1 MNVKS
6 IILVTLANS
15 FSILDLSGQIFN
27 PSDGST
33 HYGDGTTY
41 HSSYG
46 RNGTVST
53 TNSNGETTTEV
64 DCANF
69 PDICRELLE
78 DADRKENPEPTPKNP
93 GDANPGDGTPE
104 TPGDGGG
111 DDGKDKK
118 KKKKPKKQSYS
129 SDDLPQEDREAIA
142 EFYKIYQAKSGV
154 WFKQKGGKWFRVNN
168 HSEHTAKII
177 GSITKK

>member
-78 DADRKENPEPTPKNP
+78 DADRKENPSSPTP
-93 GDANPGDGTPE
+93 NPGDGTP
-104 TPGDGGG
+104 GDDNPG
-111 DDGKDKK
+111 DDGKDKKK

-177 GSITKK
+177 GLITKK